1 MSIKHIFLFSLMM
14 TLLGCAT
21 PKPKVTYYALDY
33 TPIKQVLTPWVKV
46 DIQLPEFLKQENIVI
61 ESAKSELT
69 FAHYHRWAEPLDEMI
84 ERHISNQ
91 LLLMQADTKV
101 QKKQVIK
108 LNIERLVGSVSGQ
121 VYLSGYWQWN
131 NSTHQRHYFDIIKA
145 QNKTGYQAFV
155 FTTSDLLR
163 ELVAQINQSNL
174 N

>member
-1 MSIKHIFLFSLMM
+1 MSVKHIFLFSLMM
-14 TLLGCAT
+14 TLVSCTT

-46 DIQLPEFLKQENIVI
+46 DVQLPEFLKQENIVI

-69 FAHYHRWAEPLDEMI
+69 FAHYHRWAEPLDEMV
-84 ERHISNQ
+84 ERYISNQ
-91 LLLMQADTKV
+91 LLLMQVDTKG
-101 QKKQVIK
+101 QTKRALK
-108 LNIERLVGSVSGQ
+108 LKIERLVGSVSGQ

-131 NSTHQRHYFDIIKA
+131 NATNQRHYFDIIQE

-155 FTTSDLLR
+155 LTTSDLLR
-163 ELVAQINQSNL
+163 ELVAQIKQSNR